1 MPGGTEDALEDAEGC
16 CGAWCS
22 TRHLLLCLEIFRVP
36 EPLRWGKPT
45 LCQPDKSQHP
55 GHTAW
60 PQPPPVL
67 SMAQALLGL
76 QCCRFIT
83 WDKHGAGGMGSQDC
97 DSSLAQALGTLGGA
111 WSEEEISFTEVSP
124 LPRPGKSSSMASCAV
139 QVNLLVQHVNNY
151 VISWGQIIQIS
162 LYHY

>member
-1 MPGGTEDALEDAEGC
+1 
-16 CGAWCS
+16 
-22 TRHLLLCLEIFRVP
+22 
-36 EPLRWGKPT
+36 
-45 LCQPDKSQHP
+45 
-55 GHTAW
+55 
-60 PQPPPVL
+60 
-67 SMAQALLGL
+67 
-76 QCCRFIT
+76 
-83 WDKHGAGGMGSQDC
+83 MGSQDC